1 MKLGTVTKLEK
12 RNKTTSEKCDDDFMS
27 KICDVIVI
35 FPIFGQFEAIRKIKK
50 TLIVKSLF
58 SENTYVCTY
67 VKILI
72 FLA

>member
-1 MKLGTVTKLEK
+1 
-12 RNKTTSEKCDDDFMS
+12 MS

-50 TLIVKSLF
+50 TLVVKPLF

-67 VKILI
+67 VKILK